1 MHNLPNILTFFRIA
15 ILPVIIGLFFIPEA
29 WAAWTALG
37 FYTIASITDFLDGYL
52 ARKMKTESALGQFLD
67 PIADK
72 IFIASL
78 LLVIVGFDR
87 LDGIWMIPAILIFMR
102 EFLVSGLRE
111 FLAPQNIQLPVS
123 KLAKW
128 KTTFQ
133 MIALGF
139 LVVGDYGDVL
149 IPHTLAYGQWGIT
162 IAAILTVITGWSYLK
177 AGLKHILS

>member
-149 IPHTLAYGQWGIT
+149 IPNTLMYGQWGIT
-162 IAAILTVITGWSYLK
+162 IAAILTLITGWSYLK

>member
-1 MHNLPNILTFFRIA
+1 MTRNIPNILTFFRIA
-15 ILPVIIGLFFIPEA
+15 ILPIIIALFFVPEA

-37 FYTIASITDFLDGYL
+37 LYTLACITDFLDGYI
-52 ARKMKTESALGQFLD
+52 ARKMQIVSAMGTFLD

-78 LLVIVGFDR
+78 LIVMAGFGR
-87 LDGIWMIPAILIFMR
+87 LDGFWLIAAIIILSR
-102 EFLVSGLRE
+102 ELLVSGLRE
-111 FLAPQNIQLPVS
+111 FLGPMNIQLPVS

-128 KTTFQ
+128 KTTVQ

-149 IPHTLAYGQWGIT
+149 VPYTLEIGQYGLA
-162 IAAILTVITGWSYLK
+162 IAAILTVMTGWAYLK
-177 AGLKHILS
+177 AGLKHI